1 MKKEFI
7 YFSEELDK
15 IRNLDI
21 LSFKKLYNKKL
32 NIFITTGSEKDKD
45 EMLQMQKSFNKF
57 FISKK

>member
-7 YFSEELDK
+7 SFSEELDK